1 MCAVKPETSTWIAN
15 ALKLNENEDYALSP
29 VPGKTPEQ
37 SMGNTENQE
46 ITDVILPEETEE
58 SDLSDYE
65 TVSPVSVPVS
75 NISGQNTDETQNTDV
90 QIDPATYGIIVPP
103 GVEGRSGYQPVQDES
118 SEIDD
123 EEAEEIQNE
132 LGFGETGDGLTFD
145 LWFYPYYAMLDE
157 TGQHLYRQIYANALA
172 LNESFAPIEDISVSG
187 LRDVFA
193 AVYNDHPEL
202 FWMETAYACKF
213 KRSGECVEIDLQFNS
228 TSGNLS
234 QSKSTFESKVKEI
247 TDGAQGLESNYEKEK
262 YVHDSLVANIDYVS
276 SAPMNQ
282 SAYSALVNGKTVC
295 AGYARAFQYILQ
307 QLGIPCYYCTGY
319 AGESHAWNIVALEDG
334 YYNVDVTWDD
344 AGSGTY
350 EYFNKSDW
358 EYAGNHLRQELSV
371 NLPPCNGEVYR
382 NLEVSSDDNKE
393 DDDSTDLRRS
403 LEELGLNADASLK
416 TLDEYYNDCYEKLKA
431 NGKGRS
437 SFHNVISGQMLFNS
451 VYSGYQT
458 DGYRKGY
465 MDKAMSDLEAESFR
479 IDWSIE
485 ELKGGYYLITHDVT
499 IQ

>member
-1 MCAVKPETSTWIAN
+1 
-15 ALKLNENEDYALSP
+15 
-29 VPGKTPEQ
+29 
-37 SMGNTENQE
+37 
-46 ITDVILPEETEE
+46 
-58 SDLSDYE
+58 
-65 TVSPVSVPVS
+65 
-75 NISGQNTDETQNTDV
+75 
-90 QIDPATYGIIVPP
+90 
-103 GVEGRSGYQPVQDES
+103 
-118 SEIDD
+118 
-123 EEAEEIQNE
+123 
-132 LGFGETGDGLTFD
+132 
-145 LWFYPYYAMLDE
+145 
-157 TGQHLYRQIYANALA
+157 
-172 LNESFAPIEDISVSG
+172 
-187 LRDVFA
+187 
-193 AVYNDHPEL
+193 
-202 FWMETAYACKF
+202 METAYACKF

>member
-1 MCAVKPETSTWIAN
+1 MK
-15 ALKLNENEDYALSP
+15 
-29 VPGKTPEQ
+29 
-37 SMGNTENQE
+37 
-46 ITDVILPEETEE
+46 
-58 SDLSDYE
+58 
-65 TVSPVSVPVS
+65 
-75 NISGQNTDETQNTDV
+75 NI
-90 QIDPATYGIIVPP
+90 
-103 GVEGRSGYQPVQDES
+103 RKHS
-118 SEIDD
+118 S
-123 EEAEEIQNE
+123 
-132 LGFGETGDGLTFD
+132 
-145 LWFYPYYAMLDE
+145 Y
-157 TGQHLYRQIYANALA
+157 
-172 LNESFAPIEDISVSG
+172 
-187 LRDVFA
+187 VF
-193 AVYNDHPEL
+193 
-202 FWMETAYACKF
+202 
-213 KRSGECVEIDLQFNS
+213 
-228 TSGNLS
+228 
-234 QSKSTFESKVKEI
+234 
-247 TDGAQGLESNYEKEK
+247 
-262 YVHDSLVANIDYVS
+262 
-276 SAPMNQ
+276 
-282 SAYSALVNGKTVC
+282 
-295 AGYARAFQYILQ
+295 
-307 QLGIPCYYCTGY
+307 
-319 AGESHAWNIVALEDG
+319 
-334 YYNVDVTWDD
+334 TWDD